1 MTERQRQ
8 HSEALRGRREDIAK
22 HWYDA
27 IEPTIAE
34 PDTVM
39 MKVLLGEWTQ
49 RIITLLLAESL
60 ERDRV
65 QAIGAALAR
74 DISAEAQVLGKT
86 QAVLAQQLTA
96 GLSDEQISSLQP
108 QLIELLS
115 ELAVGF
121 IKAKEELSKTM
132 RGEFLS
138 KTSHDMRSP
147 LNAIIGFSRVVL
159 KGIDGPITELQE
171 SDLTAVFESGQ
182 KLLEFINTIFNI
194 ERIEVGRIDFES
206 KTFDLAE
213 VVGAAV
219 AAVQPMV
226 EESSDT
232 LDVQHA
238 GDPGTMHSDP
248 DKIREVLV
256 NLLAHAAKF
265 TRQGSITLN
274 VARETVADGEWV
286 RFQVTDTGLGMTPEQ
301 VERFT
306 QAGDPR
312 TLKYGD
318 LGLTISQRYCQ
329 MLGGEIVVESEVGKG
344 TTFTVRLPAQYPPNQ

>member
-8 HSEALRGRREDIAK
+8 HMEALRGRRDDIAK
-22 HWYDA
+22 HWCDA
-27 IEPTIAE
+27 IAPTITG
-34 PDTVM
+34 PDTVK
-39 MKVLLGEWTQ
+39 MKVLLSEWTQ

-60 ERDRV
+60 DRDRV

-86 QAVLAQQLTA
+86 QAVLAQHLTA
-96 GLSDEQISSLQP
+96 GLPDEQIASLQP
-108 QLIELLS
+108 QLTELLS

-121 IKAKEELSKTM
+121 IKAKEELIKTM

-159 KGIDGPITELQE
+159 KGIDGPVTELQE
-171 SDLTAVFESGQ
+171 SDLTTVYESGR
-182 KLLEFINTIFNI
+182 KLLDFINTVFDI
-194 ERIEVGRIDFES
+194 EKIEVGRTDLES
-206 KTFDLAE
+206 KVFDLAE
-213 VVGAAV
+213 AIDAAV

-226 EESSDT
+226 EENSDT
-232 LDVQHA
+232 LAVSYT
-238 GDPGTMHSDP
+238 GEPGTMHSDP

-256 NLLAHAAKF
+256 NLLAHATKF
-265 TRQGSITLN
+265 TRQGSVTLN
-274 VARETVADGEWV
+274 VARETVAGAEWV
-286 RFQVTDTGLGMTPEQ
+286 RFQVADTGLGMTPEQ
-301 VERFT
+301 VERFI

-329 MLGGEIVVESEVGKG
+329 ILGGEITVESEVGKG
-344 TTFTVRLPAQYPPNQ
+344 TTFTVRLPAEHTA